1 MAARGSGSSST
12 GVVGITLAVVIV
24 VAVVVGIWRSV
35 AGGTPDQ
42 PAGGP
47 VTPAVTSSAPYEHH
61 EDEGGAAEESP
72 GPAPTNRPSSG
83 TDADEHS
90 SLPADQRAQVLKRAG
105 EFWEAFSVRDPDER
119 DTALAAVAVPYLAER
134 MSVRSTSRIPVVTP
148 VRSVIVDGTFS
159 QATVVSEA
167 SGSSSR
173 NNWWYVTLVFD
184 PVPETWSVQAYEEA
198 SPGLIAAAKQAMKKT
213 EGR

>member
-1 MAARGSGSSST
+1 MAAVRSST
-12 GVVGITLAVVIV
+12 SLVGIALAVVIV

-35 AGGTPDQ
+35 AGGAPDQ
-42 PAGGP
+42 PVGAP
-47 VTPAVTSSAPYEHH
+47 VPPAVSSTPPYEHH
-61 EDEGGAAEESP
+61 EDDGEAAEETPS
-72 GPAPTNRPSSG
+72 GPPPTNRPSSG
-83 TDADEHS
+83 TDAGEHG
-90 SLPADQRAQVLKRAG
+90 SLPADQEAVVRKRATA
-105 EFWEAFSVRDPDER
+105 FWKAFSVRDPADR
-119 DTALAAVAVPYLAER
+119 DTALATVAVPYLAER

-167 SGSSSR
+167 TGSSTR

-184 PVPETWSVQAYEEA
+184 PVPETWSAQAYEEA
-198 SPGLIAAAKQAMKKT
+198 SPGLIAAAKEAMKKS